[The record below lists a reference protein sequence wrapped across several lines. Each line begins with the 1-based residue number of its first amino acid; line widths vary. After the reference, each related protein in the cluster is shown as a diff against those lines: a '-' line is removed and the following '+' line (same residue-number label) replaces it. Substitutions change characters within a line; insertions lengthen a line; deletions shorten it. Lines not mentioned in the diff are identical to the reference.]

1 MDVFF
6 TLSGFL
12 ITTLLVLYFSMSG
25 ISALESQLRAKG
37 LATVRYLAPISEYG
51 IIAGQ
56 MDSIYGLVQAA
67 MQEPGVKAAIIVNPK
82 GRTLAVSG
90 RTPRQPKKASAACS
104 ASMPRPSARRTAP
117 CPRANAR
124 KGVSPLPYIMS

>member
-1 MDVFF
+1 MKNL
-6 TLSGFL
+6 TLRQRLLVLTLLPSAL
-12 ITTLLVLYFSMSG
+12 ITTLLVLYFSMTG
-25 ISALESQLRAKG
+25 ISALETQLRAKG

-90 RTPRQPKKASAACS
+90 RVSLAAEIIRQ
-104 ASMPRPSARRTAP
+104 RLEEPSQVAE
-117 CPRANAR
+117 
-124 KGVSPLPYIMS
+124 SES